1 MDTSGNVNIE
11 MACMSKV
18 KEQQSSLEMAC
29 MSTPWPDPA
38 RPGNRF
44 LSIYMCGTLDI
55 SGGGIELREPA
66 YVDEHNE
73 T

>member
-1 MDTSGNVNIE
+1 MDTSGNGSIE

-18 KEQQSSLEMAC
+18 KEQQSSLETASM
-29 MSTPWPDPA
+29 PWPDPD

-55 SGGGIELREPA
+55 SGGGIELREPI